1 MKLTLLN
8 WKKIDLYIQ
17 LALIVL
23 FFGHLS
29 LMNYNADYIQDYSF
43 ILQCTIFGLFAITQM
58 SSFFLHRRY
67 APQYNSSSARKLYKF
82 LLIVHHVMAAS
93 MVLILLNELFWGVIY
108 LLFFSA
114 IILSLLYLFI
124 TLFEILN
131 FSQINHENTH

>member
-29 LMNYNADYIQDYSF
+29 LMNYNADYIQDYS
-43 ILQCTIFGLFAITQM
+43 IIVQCTIFGLFAITQM
-58 SSFFLHRRY
+58 SSFFLHRTY
-67 APQYNSSSARKLYKF
+67 VPQYNSSSARKLYKF

-131 FSQINHENTH
+131 FSQMNHENTH